1 MALATQCRAPP
12 KFLAVDPDMATIL
25 FIGQLCPNSRYRQLS
40 VKMRD
45 FSRVGMLPCL
55 LQHQT
60 GEGKDENAPQLM
72 Y

>member
-1 MALATQCRAPP
+1 
-12 KFLAVDPDMATIL
+12 MATLL
-25 FIGQLCPNSRYRQLS
+25 FIGQLYPNSRYRQLS